1 MCTRNTI
8 RKKHKLTNAVPT
20 FLNWKKNKAL
30 QMNRWTMMNVNF
42 FRTVSKNINRWF
54 DLIDETQLYIVA
66 NSDLTM
72 DYPKPL
78 FPNVIS
84 VEELSAEDAKP
95 LSEGKYIK
103 GTPLCSMI

>member
-1 MCTRNTI
+1 M
-8 RKKHKLTNAVPT
+8 
-20 FLNWKKNKAL
+20 
-30 QMNRWTMMNVNF
+30 
-42 FRTVSKNINRWF
+42 SKSINRWF

-84 VEELSAEDAKP
+84 VEGLSAVDAKP
-95 LSEGKYIK
+95 LHEGQWIK
-103 GTPLCSMI
+103 RNSGSVYFKRYQSKKI

>member
-1 MCTRNTI
+1 
-8 RKKHKLTNAVPT
+8 
-20 FLNWKKNKAL
+20 
-30 QMNRWTMMNVNF
+30 MNRWTMMNVNF

-103 GTPLCSMI
+103 GTPLCSMIWKCQMIQIGSRQPLLDEKEASTELTYD

>member
-1 MCTRNTI
+1 MST
-8 RKKHKLTNAVPT
+8 LSG
-20 FLNWKKNKAL
+20 L
-30 QMNRWTMMNVNF
+30 
-42 FRTVSKNINRWF
+42 VSESINRWF

-84 VEELSAEDAKP
+84 VEGLSEEDSKP
-95 LSEGKYIK
+95 LPEGKYIK
-103 GTPLCSMI
+103 DTPLL

>member
-1 MCTRNTI
+1 MT
-8 RKKHKLTNAVPT
+8 T
-20 FLNWKKNKAL
+20 FSEL
-30 QMNRWTMMNVNF
+30 
-42 FRTVSKNINRWF
+42 VSKSINRWF

-84 VEELSAEDAKP
+84 VEGLSAEDAKP

-103 GTPLCSMI
+103 GTSLCSMI